1 MELQQINNDKD
12 ILLHNDGK
20 ILNAPDLI
28 PITHEF
34 ADQIY
39 LRKMVLKKGIVV
51 VGAKH
56 NHKHIWFLL
65 SGKVTIKENNE
76 IITHIAPCYT
86 ISKPGAQRIIHADE
100 DSIFV
105 NIHKNPTNT
114 TNIEDLE
121 KEIVSFDFEIF
132 KT

>member
-12 ILLHNDGK
+12 ILLHNDGE
-20 ILNAPDLI
+20 ILNVPDLI

>member
-39 LRKMVLKKGIVV
+39 LRKMVLKKGTVV

-56 NHKHIWFLL
+56 NHEHVWFLL
-65 SGKVTIKENNE
+65 SGNVNIKESDE
-76 IITHIAPCYT
+76 LIILCAP
-86 ISKPGAQRIIHADE
+86 GFD
-100 DSIFV
+100 
-105 NIHKNPTNT
+105 
-114 TNIEDLE
+114 
-121 KEIVSFDFEIF
+121 IV
-132 KT
+132 

>member
-20 ILNAPDLI
+20 ILNVPDLI

>member
-1 MELQQINNDKD
+1 MELQQVNNDKD

-20 ILNAPDLI
+20 ILNVPDLI